1 MILALGSVLVG
12 GRIGMMERGR
22 MKKGSEM
29 GGCKKDGRVL
39 ISNQAHKN

>member
-1 MILALGSVLVG
+1 
-12 GRIGMMERGR
+12 MMERGR

-29 GGCKKDGRVL
+29 GGRKKDGRVL